1 MPVEHGAGSRQASV
15 QVFSLLRAILVSGL
29 GKHLNFDL
37 DFPVCRNVE
46 KSTSF
51 DLRKK
56 KKHIHSGAWCRVLHA
71 RYTISQ
77 LRSLLLFA
85 KEIQLSDPAVLEL

>member
-1 MPVEHGAGSRQASV
+1 MPGSRQASV

-56 KKHIHSGAWCRVLHA
+56 KKAHPQW
-71 RYTISQ
+71 
-77 LRSLLLFA
+77 SLVQSIACKVYNQSTSFSPSVRQRDSA
-85 KEIQLSDPAVLEL
+85 K

>member
-56 KKHIHSGAWCRVLHA
+56 KSTSTGEPGAEYCMQGIQSVNFVLSFCSPK
-71 RYTISQ
+71 RFS
-77 LRSLLLFA
+77 
-85 KEIQLSDPAVLEL
+85 